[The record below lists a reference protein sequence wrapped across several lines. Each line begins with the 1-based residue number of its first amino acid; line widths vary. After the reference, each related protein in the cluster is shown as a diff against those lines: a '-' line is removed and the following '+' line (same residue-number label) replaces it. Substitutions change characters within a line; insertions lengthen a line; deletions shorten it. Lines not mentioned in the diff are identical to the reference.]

1 VSLEFLPAERVHV
14 AAGHA
19 ADLRAAIFAG
29 LPPGAGALALHD
41 ADADAWY
48 VVPVAHLPALQRRAA
63 ELRDPTLLLDAPEL
77 QPATV
82 AEAGEAPTTPSVV
95 LARDGVEG
103 AWYEA
108 DRGEGHDVAYEVQPA
123 PVTAAPAEPEP
134 PRPVA
139 ANGNGA
145 TPTAGEPEIR
155 RTPHMDAPV
164 ELPEPGAEFD
174 VRAYTDAA
182 AMRPEEEGEGIVIE
196 APADVDEVELG
207 VLLTTSARL
216 EVVGEFFQSLAIR
229 RDRTA
234 GDGLTF
240 TVRTGECA
248 RSGEAGVTAQ
258 FVHRGRPAGRVV
270 RRWVDGRAQALGKAV
285 EGAAVHV
292 DAAAPDLTLI
302 ISAPVPDGIHY
313 ECSVVA
319 PDLPGFETPRN
330 AAWALPATA
339 DTFLTT
345 TLAGFVN
352 RNLDPGRRR
361 RALLAAGLQL
371 FLATPELFQDALWAL
386 VDARAGAPAD
396 APPATIFIASDEPLL
411 PWEMMIPTRIK
422 GGRADDRPL
431 PLGVEFSVGRWIR
444 SDTTPPPQRLVVDSS
459 FLIAATNTKPAR
471 VLDSTR
477 ERDVLARLYN
487 GTQVA
492 PATLTQL
499 DAYLAQNAAT
509 LLHFVCH
516 GSTNAFDDTLYLDED
531 EPCTSGDIRVTPGF
545 AHVCATRMPLVF
557 INACDAAKTV
567 AVIGGGRGFPRVF
580 TDLGARGVIAPLWP
594 VAQTVAAE
602 AAVQL
607 YEAAS
612 REPERTLADLLRD
625 VRRRSY
631 EGDEAAFE
639 DSYASYCFFGDP
651 CTRLEVAG

>member
-1 VSLEFLPAERVHV
+1 MSLDFLPAEQVHV

-19 ADLRAAIFAG
+19 DDLRAAILDG
-29 LPPGAGALALHD
+29 LPPGAGALALHH
-41 ADADAWY
+41 ADQGAWY
-48 VVPVAHLPALQRRAA
+48 VVPAAHLPALQRRVA
-63 ELRDPTLLLDAPEL
+63 ELRDPALLLDAPEL

-82 AEAGEAPTTPSVV
+82 AEAGTAPSAPAVV
-95 LARDGVEG
+95 LAGDGVEG

-108 DRGEGHDVAYEVQPA
+108 DGGSGLDLAFEVGP
-123 PVTAAPAEPEP
+123 PPLMAEPPE
-134 PRPVA
+134 PVA
-139 ANGNGA
+139 ADGNGA
-145 TPTAGEPEIR
+145 AAEAGEPEIR
-155 RTPHMDAPV
+155 RTPHMDAPD
-164 ELPEPGAEFD
+164 ELPEAGAEFD
-174 VRAYTDAA
+174 VRVYTDTAP
-182 AMRPEEEGEGIVIE
+182 MRPEEEGEGIVIE
-196 APADVDEVELG
+196 APPDVDEVELG
-207 VLLTTSARL
+207 VLLTTSAGL
-216 EVVGEFFQSLAIR
+216 EVVGDFFRPLVIR
-229 RDRTA
+229 RDQPDS
-234 GDGLTF
+234 DGVTF
-240 TVRTGECA
+240 TVRAGDGA
-248 RSGEAGVTAQ
+248 RAGKAGLTAQ

-270 RRWVDGRAQALGKAV
+270 RRWLDGRVQALDEVV
-285 EGAAVHV
+285 EGSAVHV
-292 DAAAPDLTLI
+292 NAAAPDLTLI

-319 PDLPGFETPRN
+319 PDLPGFETPRT
-330 AAWALPATA
+330 APWALPAAA
-339 DTFLTT
+339 DAFLTA

-352 RNLDPGRRR
+352 RNLDAGQRQ
-361 RALLAAGLQL
+361 RALRAAGLQL
-371 FLATPELFQDALWAL
+371 FGATPKLFQDALWAL
-386 VDARAGAPAD
+386 IDTRAGAPAD

-411 PWEMMIPTRIK
+411 PWEMMIPTRQK
-422 GGRADDRPL
+422 DGRADDRPL

-459 FLIAATNTKPAR
+459 FLIAATNSKPAR

-487 GTQVA
+487 GTQVT
-492 PATLTQL
+492 PATLNAL
-499 DAYLAQNAAT
+499 DAYLGQNAAT

-531 EPCTSGDIRVTPGF
+531 EACTSGDIRVTPGF
-545 AHVCATRMPLVF
+545 RQVCATRMPLVF
-557 INACDAAKTV
+557 LNACDAAKTV

-631 EGDEAAFE
+631 EGDPAAFE